1 MLGQGQDCRGLFQAV
16 ATTVIGA
23 EDNPMLG
30 PDNGRIVELEPGH
43 AEDDRV
49 MAEAGNVE
57 LDVFRVGAD
66 LELDGQCFLGE
77 STGGDGASIDNF
89 EFPRHGFGL

>member
-1 MLGQGQDCRGLFQAV
+1 MV
-16 ATTVIGA
+16 TTVVGA

-30 PDNGRIVELEPGH
+30 PHNGRIVELEPGH

-49 MAEAGNVE
+49 VAEAGDVE
-57 LDVFRVGAD
+57 LNVFRVRAD

-77 STGGDGASIDNF
+77 SSGGDGASIDNF
-89 EFPRHGFGL
+89 EFSRHGFGL